1 MIARVRPARLYAL
14 AIVMTL
20 TAVAFPVGAWA
31 TGSSTAQK
39 CSTSGLHPSVNRLSA
54 RGTSC
59 ANARKLETEW
69 RRRSHPSSSPCEWA
83 DGSTKPGVCTVAGWR
98 CVSTHTVNGQTY
110 PVVCG
115 RRRAR
120 RQVKFILPV

>member
-14 AIVMTL
+14 AIAMTL

-31 TGSSTAQK
+31 TGSSAARG
-39 CSTSGLHPSVNRLSA
+39 CSTGALRPSVNRLSA

-59 ANARKLETEW
+59 AKARRLETEW
-69 RRRSHPSSSPCEWA
+69 RRRSHPSNSPCDWA
-83 DGSTKPGVCTVAGWR
+83 DGSTKPGVCTVSGWR
-98 CVSTHTVNGQTY
+98 CVATHTVNGQTY
-110 PVVCG
+110 PVVCD
-115 RRRAR
+115 RSRPR